1 MSGICGICEPG
12 IELSTGGVGPML
24 DALALPGDI
33 GRASHGG
40 SSISLGVVRH
50 WEFQQVAVVDHVSV
64 VADADLMDF
73 TEVAAVLSISPTAA
87 ASIPVG
93 DLIARLYL
101 QSGAEFMKL
110 LHGAYTFALWDAKA
124 NRLLLSIDRFG
135 VKSLYWRREGARLLF
150 ASRIGALRS
159 AQRSPVEVNPAAVLQ
174 FLLFSAVP
182 APLAIDKGTEKL
194 RPGVVLTYEMGVI
207 TERQYWDLEYPEST
221 DTSVSRWA
229 RELREEMRAAVHRN
243 LEGREE
249 SSTGCYL
256 SGGTDSSSV
265 VAFASEKYQPARS
278 FSIAFEETGFS
289 EIDFARTSAAAFG
302 SDHHEKFLT
311 AQDAASALDKIIAY
325 FEEPFANSSAIGS
338 YYCAVL
344 AKESGVNTLL
354 AGDGGDELF
363 AGNERYAT
371 DKRFGLYHQLP
382 SWLRRGL
389 IEPLTKMLPD
399 NGSKLSLPRRYVRRA
414 NIPNPRRI
422 LSYGLFLSLPPNE
435 IFEGGFLEQVGVDHW
450 LTIPEDHFVRAKA
463 TSELNKMLYLDVKMT
478 LADNDL
484 RKVSG
489 TAEMAG
495 VNVRYPFLDKRLAEF
510 SGRIPSSLKLKGFEK
525 RYIFKEAMKGIL
537 PQKILNKKKH
547 GFGVPLAQW
556 LLQNPRMRELR
567 QDLLHDPRTRQRGY
581 FLPSFFDRLTKLH
594 SEEPNFYGEIVWYLL
609 ALELWHRQHL
619 ERSRDTVHAI

>member
-1 MSGICGICEPG
+1 
-12 IELSTGGVGPML
+12 
-24 DALALPGDI
+24 LPGETEHT
-33 GRASHGG
+33 SHGG
-40 SSISLGVVRH
+40 SSISLGVVQR
-50 WEFQQVAVVDHVSV
+50 WNFQQAAVVDHVF
-64 VADADLMDF
+64 VATDADLMDF
-73 TEVAAVLSISPTAA
+73 AAAAAALSISPAA
-87 ASIPVG
+87 AAAIPVAE
-93 DLIARLYL
+93 LFAQLYL
-101 QSGAEFMKL
+101 LQGAEFVKL
-110 LHGAYTFALWDAKA
+110 IHGAFAFALWDAKT

-150 ASRIGALRS
+150 ASRVGAVR
-159 AQRSPVEVNPAAVLQ
+159 AMQRSPVEVNPAAVLQ

-182 APLAIDKGTEKL
+182 APLVIDKGTDKL
-194 RPGVVLTYEMGVI
+194 RPGVILTYEAGHVI
-207 TERQYWDLEYPEST
+207 ERQYWDLEYPESA
-221 DTSVSRWA
+221 DTGVSRWA
-229 RELREEMRAAVHRN
+229 GELREQIRAAVHRN
-243 LEGREE
+243 LEGHEQA
-249 SSTGCYL
+249 STGCYL

-265 VAFASEKYQPARS
+265 VAFASEKYHPAHS
-278 FSIAFEETGFS
+278 FSIAFEESGFS
-289 EIDFARTSAAAFG
+289 EIEFARTSAAAFG
-302 SDHHEKFLT
+302 SVHHEKFLT

-363 AGNERYAT
+363 GGNERYAT
-371 DKRFGLYHQLP
+371 DKRFGLYQELP
-382 SWLRRGL
+382 SWVRRGVV
-389 IEPLTKMLPD
+389 EPVTRLLPD

-422 LSYGLFLSLPPNE
+422 LSYGLFLSLLPHE
-435 IFEGGFLEQVGVDHW
+435 IFEQGFLEQVGVDHW
-450 LTIPEDHFVRAKA
+450 LAIPEDHFARAKA
-463 TSELNKMLYLDVKMT
+463 TSELNRMLYLDVKMT

-495 VNVRYPFLDKRLAEF
+495 VNVRYPFLDERLAEF

-537 PQKILNKKKH
+537 PRRILEKKKH

-567 QDLLHDPRTRQRGY
+567 QDLLHDPGTRQRGY
-581 FLPSFFDRLTKLH
+581 FLPSFLDRLTKLH

-609 ALELWHRQHL
+609 ALELWHRHHV
-619 ERSRDTVHAI
+619 ERRRDPVHAL